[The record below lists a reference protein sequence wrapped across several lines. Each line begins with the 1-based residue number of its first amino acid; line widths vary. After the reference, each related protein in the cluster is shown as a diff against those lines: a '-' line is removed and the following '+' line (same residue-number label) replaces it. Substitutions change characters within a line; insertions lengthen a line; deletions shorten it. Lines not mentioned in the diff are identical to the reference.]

1 MVRAYT
7 IIICI
12 ALLSALISGC
22 SPTTHGLGVGWDFQD
37 LDGDGVINRDDTDL
51 DGDGW
56 LNWDDTHPQN
66 NLYPAL
72 FH

>member
-1 MVRAYT
+1 MARGF
-7 IIICI
+7 IIVICI
-12 ALLSALISGC
+12 VLVGAIITGC
-22 SPTTHGLGVGWDFQD
+22 SPTTHGLAIGWDFQD
-37 LDGDGVINRDDTDL
+37 LDGDGIINRDDADL

-56 LNWDDTHPQN
+56 LNHNDTHPQN